1 MTLKLVLDRYEENIG
16 VCLDFDDQRYL
27 IPKEI
32 LGDMKVNDIFNIEFD
47 GEAFSSP
54 VLLVEETAKKKK
66 KVEDQFW
73 LWSYR
78 FISYALYYFG
88 DPGSTGIN
96 ITKQNSQHLQLPF
109 II

>member
-1 MTLKLVLDRYEENIG
+1 MDPLNTGNPYIKAIHCELYNKDLENSNFNPI
-16 VCLDFDDQRYL
+16 
-27 IPKEI
+27 
-32 LGDMKVNDIFNIEFD
+32 KVKQ
-47 GEAFSSP
+47 
-54 VLLVEETAKKKK
+54 VKKKKKK